1 MERKIIFIGASRAG
15 KTTLI
20 RALQGRNGANKT
32 QALTF
37 EGGFIDI
44 PGEYMDIPRMNY
56 AVTTTAMDADG
67 IVVVQ
72 DATSTKPTTPPGYC
86 KMFNVPV
93 YGVISKIDDPLA
105 DIDRARKLLKL
116 CGVEG
121 GHYPVSALT
130 GQNVDEIKDLLK
142 NSPSRKQSS

>member
-1 MERKIIFIGASRAG
+1 MRRNIIFIGASGAG

-20 RALQGRNGANKT
+20 KALQGSGKSSKT

-56 AVTTTAMDADG
+56 AVTTTAMDARA
-67 IVVVQ
+67 IIVVQ
-72 DATSTKPTTPPGYC
+72 DATSQTPTTPPGYC
-86 KMFNVPV
+86 KMFNIPV
-93 YGVISKIDDPLA
+93 YGVISKVDDPTS
-105 DIDRARKLLKL
+105 DIERASKYLKL

-121 GHYPVSALT
+121 EYYPVSALT
-130 GQNVDEIKDLLK
+130 GEGMKDIKALAG
-142 NSPSRKQSS
+142 NGPGAVS